1 MASENKIFKIS
12 RENEYTDPIYLEL
25 DLHDK
30 DLRTAFLDIY
40 IHINDNRAFIDRFHP
55 IQILDNL
62 NAESRKKL
70 VSDAVELDSNYIKK
84 RYRNIAQKEIN
95 IEREK
100 RIKATLTYVLN
111 TVAYK
116 MVKFDRPLSEL
127 EL

>member
-12 RENEYTDPIYLEL
+12 RENEYTDPIHLEL

-62 NAESRKKL
+62 NAESIKKL